1 MFKYNWKISW
11 LNQPPCLTR
20 PDHFPNSLCRS
31 KCPDNVIAAGSGGDG
46 QPALPEPD
54 GGAAGVPLHHPRQ
67 ADAALVPRAAR
78 LQHHGTQ
85 HITIIR
91 HASSVLQC

>member
-1 MFKYNWKISW
+1 M
-11 LNQPPCLTR
+11 
-20 PDHFPNSLCRS
+20 
-31 KCPDNVIAAGSGGDG
+31 IAAGAGGDG
-46 QPALPEPD
+46 EPPLPEPD

-85 HITIIR
+85 HISK
-91 HASSVLQC
+91 HASGVLQC

>member
-1 MFKYNWKISW
+1 M
-11 LNQPPCLTR
+11 
-20 PDHFPNSLCRS
+20 
-31 KCPDNVIAAGSGGDG
+31 IAAGAGGDG
-46 QPALPEPD
+46 EPPLPEPD

-85 HITIIR
+85 HNISADMR
-91 HASSVLQC
+91 VEFCNVRQCCSILG

>member
-1 MFKYNWKISW
+1 M
-11 LNQPPCLTR
+11 
-20 PDHFPNSLCRS
+20 
-31 KCPDNVIAAGSGGDG
+31 IAAGSGGDG

-78 LQHHGTQ
+78 LQHHGT
-85 HITIIR
+85 
-91 HASSVLQC
+91 